1 VFRGHHRVLECG
13 HCSHGGTGVA
23 GQDEGF
29 LRAWVASV
37 DPAATLTLEPPGD
50 ARSGH
55 GVSAYLLEIAPGAPP
70 RSSTRPP
77 LQLWLRYLVTTWA
90 DDPAVA
96 RQLLMDLAFAAL
108 GTADLD
114 VLPDPISPELWTA
127 MGAVPRPSFILR
139 AAVRRDRPEVIA
151 PRVLVPL
158 VVETGRFTSVEG
170 VVLGP
175 NEVAL
180 ADAEI
185 DVVGLD
191 RGTRTD
197 GRGRFHLARLPG
209 DPVASRLRVR
219 AKGVEVVVAVPAD
232 PTLAQDMVIHLDPLE
247 GGHGRSAHA

>member
-1 VFRGHHRVLECG
+1 MRALQPRGYE
-13 HCSHGGTGVA
+13 VA
-23 GQDEGF
+23 GRDEGF

-37 DPAATLTLEPPGD
+37 DPAAALTLEAPGD
-50 ARSGH
+50 ERTGH

-70 RSSTRPP
+70 RGSTRPP

-90 DDPAVA
+90 DDPVVA

-108 GTADLD
+108 ATADLD
-114 VLPDPISPELWTA
+114 VSPEPLAPDLWTA

-158 VVETGRFTSVEG
+158 VVEPGRLTSVEG

-175 NEVAL
+175 NELGL
-180 ADAEI
+180 AGADI

-191 RGTRTD
+191 HATRTD
-197 GRGRFHLARLPG
+197 GRGRFRLGGLPG
-209 DPVASRLRVR
+209 DPVVSRLRVR

-232 PTLAQDMVIHLDPLE
+232 PRLARTMVIHLDPLE